1 MNIIIQGKKD
11 QATPDEYIEKKVETL
26 SRYCST
32 IKDMVVEVAHDHH
45 HKKGNVVSVELTAH
59 LLCHGN
65 LPLRTHETASDIGVA
80 LDSAVGK
87 MKQLLTDH
95 KDKDGIIDRK
105 AIRSARG
112 KE

>member
-11 QATPDEYIEKKVETL
+11 QVTPDELIEKKVQTL

-32 IKDMVVEVAHDHH
+32 IRDMVVEVSHDHH
-45 HKKGNVVSVELTAH
+45 HKKGNVASVELTAH

-65 LPLRTHETASDIGVA
+65 LPLRAHETSSDIVVA
-80 LDSAVGK
+80 LDCAVGK

-95 KDKDGIIDRK
+95 KDKEGQVDK
-105 AIRSARG
+105 AAARAARG